1 MKAMN
6 NISSTVQLSVS
17 HLGYRP
23 DSPKTVTLV
32 GAEPNDYPER
42 IPFYLRKAIPRL
54 KRTQK
59 RPEAFAP
66 YFPWPFDPMDGT
78 LQPEKGDGNGQY
90 LYEGELIRKETR
102 WGTVWQGDFSDF
114 KQTGPYAIET
124 EFQISPPFMIRERIY
139 DRLQLGFL
147 NFLNAQRCGCEV
159 PGVHDACH
167 MDDGVLEDGT
177 PWPAVGGWHDAGDVR
192 KWLALTQG
200 RFEGLVSI
208 AEAGHPAFREHALD
222 EIRWGNMLFHS
233 MITDEG
239 QVFEDVA
246 GGEIPNELEGDE
258 VENLWWYE
266 NHPGCCCAGAD
277 NRWTDNIPGS
287 GDERLVRRFYNP
299 AVQFEFVHL
308 QMQCSRVLPDG
319 EGVKCRML
327 AERAWRYGQARGHD
341 GRTLFVACELG
352 AALEMNDST
361 AVRELAEE
369 LLSRQETA
377 QGVLSGFFYEKD
389 RADGFRSFTYGD
401 APVWALLK
409 LIEFFPVGLEDLIE
423 RSRAAVKLH
432 CDAYLAA
439 DAQSNPF
446 SVVPYGVFVDPEKA
460 DCETFRDAGNGR
472 GVRTFVRCFGRQGI
486 LHGTS
491 GVIMAKA
498 AVLAKAAALLG
509 NDGWRR
515 LAEKQIQ
522 WTLGHN
528 TVNRSLYNGI
538 GYRQPVFYGAL
549 TTQIPDATTV
559 GFIGREDDSPYIEE
573 SFALIWST
581 LEIWGT
587 PYHHLMNT
595 LRWLS

>member
-1 MKAMN
+1 MRDN
-6 NISSTVQLSVS
+6 LSISSAIQLSVS

-23 DSPKTVTLV
+23 DSLKTVTLV
-32 GAEPNDYPER
+32 GVEDENLPEC
-42 IPFYLRKAIPRL
+42 ISFYLRRAIPRL

-59 RPEAFAP
+59 RPEGFGA
-66 YFPWPFDPMDGT
+66 YFPWPFNPMDGE
-78 LQPEKGDGNGQY
+78 LMPEKGEGNGQY
-90 LYEGELIRKETR
+90 LYEGELVRKETR
-102 WGTVWQGDFSDF
+102 WGTVWQGDFSGF
-114 KQTGPYAIET
+114 TQTGAYAIET

-167 MDDGVLEDGT
+167 MDDGMLEDGT
-177 PWPAVGGWHDAGDVR
+177 PWPAIGGWHDAGDVR

-200 RFEGLVSI
+200 RFEGLVSV
-208 AEAGHPAFREHALD
+208 AEAGHPAFRTRALD

-246 GGEIPNELEGDE
+246 GGEIPQALAEDE
-258 VENLWWYE
+258 VEDLWWYE
-266 NHPGCCCAGAD
+266 NHPGCCCDGAD
-277 NRWTDNIPGS
+277 NRWTDNILGS

-308 QMQCSRVLPDG
+308 QMQCSRVLPNG
-319 EGVKCRML
+319 EGMKCRML
-327 AERAWRYGQARGHD
+327 AERAWKYGRPRGHD

-352 AALEMNDST
+352 AALEMNDLN
-361 AVRELAEE
+361 AVRELTED
-369 LLSRQETA
+369 LLSRQET
-377 QGVLSGFFYEKD
+377 GSEGLSGYFYEKD
-389 RADGFRSFTYGD
+389 RTDGYRSFTYGD
-401 APVWALLK
+401 APGWVLLK
-409 LIEFFPVGLEDLIE
+409 LIEFAPVGLDDLVVKAK
-423 RSRAAVKLH
+423 AAVALH
-432 CDAYLAA
+432 CNAYLAA

-446 SVVPYGVFVDPEKA
+446 SVVPYGVFVDPGKA
-460 DCETFRDAGNGR
+460 EHEMFRDAGDGR

-491 GVIMAKA
+491 SVILAQA

-509 NDGWRR
+509 NDAWRV

-549 TTQIPDATTV
+549 TTQIPDATVV

-573 SFALIWST
+573 SFALVWST

-587 PYHHLMNT
+587 PYHHLMNV
-595 LRWLS
+595 LRWL